1 MVHRA
6 LALSPY
12 DPLSY
17 AFSGIAALAHLA
29 DRQYARAI
37 EFALRCM
44 HEHRTYTTAHKV
56 LIVALVLAGRE
67 VEARAPLRQLLLLEP
82 QFTVQQ
88 YRSRSPA
95 CAGPLGELYCDAF
108 ARAGAPASL
117 ESP

>member
-1 MVHRA
+1 MVNRA

-17 AFSGIAALAHLA
+17 AFSAVAAAAYLT

-44 HEHRTYTTAHKV
+44 HKHSTYTAAHKL
-56 LIVALVLAGRE
+56 LIPALVLAGRE
-67 VEARAPLRQLLLLEP
+67 VEAQAPLRQLLLLEP

-88 YRSRSPA
+88 FRCRSPF
-95 CAGPLGELYCDAF
+95 CAGPFGELYCDAF
-108 ARAGAPASL
+108 VRAGAPAS
-117 ESP
+117 